1 MEEDAE
7 KNKVEG
13 REENMAAW
21 LVAVKTIRIQPYN
34 LPPLGLFL
42 LCLIFNCSKF
52 VSNPPNL
59 LHSHNPWI
67 KSDESQGLMMS
78 KFG

>member
-34 LPPLGLFL
+34 LPPLGPHDVKVRMKAVGI
-42 LCLIFNCSKF
+42 CG
-52 VSNPPNL
+52 
-59 LHSHNPWI
+59 
-67 KSDESQGLMMS
+67 SDVHHFKVKRSSISATFEIVRLS
-78 KFG
+78 